1 MSIDKELRKKVLEL
15 EFTITRMAQ
24 AFEDIGIAVTIH
36 RNNIM
41 TCGKCG
47 RAISR
52 GQNYD
57 CPMIDCMNGFGPE
70 VV

>member
-15 EFTITRMAQ
+15 EFTVERMAK
-24 AFEDIGIAVTIH
+24 AFDDIGLAITIH
-36 RNNIM
+36 RSLTMN
-41 TCGKCG
+41 CGKCG
-47 RAISR
+47 RNLYR

-70 VV
+70 VL